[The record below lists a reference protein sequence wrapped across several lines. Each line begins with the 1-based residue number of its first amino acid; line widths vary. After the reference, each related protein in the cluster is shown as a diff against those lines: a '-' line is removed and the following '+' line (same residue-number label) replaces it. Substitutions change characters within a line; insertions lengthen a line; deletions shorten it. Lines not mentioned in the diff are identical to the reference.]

1 MSALVLGNALM
12 AQKARESA
20 RSLLPAL
27 KMTLPTKGMGKEA
40 RREDETKEKANGH
53 VINSSTS

>member
-1 MSALVLGNALM
+1 M

-27 KMTLPTKGMGKEA
+27 KMTLPMKGMGKEA
-40 RREDETKEKANGH
+40 RREEETKEKANGH
-53 VINSSTS
+53 VINGSTS

>member
-1 MSALVLGNALM
+1 M

-27 KMTLPTKGMGKEA
+27 KMTLPMKGMGKEA
-40 RREDETKEKANGH
+40 RREEEPKKRPTVMSLMVLRLD
-53 VINSSTS
+53 I